1 MAALAELFAAGI
13 GLGSAASATSAQ
25 LQSEGGRP
33 ALVADWLQ
41 PLLGLGTASVAAPG
55 LGGMPRALFTSLPM
69 PAPAVGGAPLAAT
82 AGTAPGPQPSAG
94 MIRSPLG
101 ALPFLAAPTVTP
113 TALTGPAAAQTAM
126 AALASRSVPPA
137 ANRLVAPPAV
147 SSAVEKPA
155 VGSSLA
161 GLAAPVV
168 AGPGSPM
175 PVLPLGGLG
184 LMAQQFAGLQSL
196 RSVSSGLPLVAEGSA
211 WAAAPGLPASLQ
223 RDLLQARA
231 VAGTPTVAGVATP
244 SMPYLSLLP
253 GRPSQ
258 PVSVKKATPA
268 ATENQL
274 AATPE
279 RPTAASSTPAT
290 AAGPTPA
297 PARAFSATAPWF
309 APGGGGTLAELFATG
324 IATTSGA
331 SAWLSQLHENV
342 SSGVVPA
349 WVGSWL
355 AAQLTGAS
363 TTPVT
368 VAGPGA
374 EAVRSLPYLGTD
386 AARPGL
392 PPGTPQGR
400 APSAAPAVSLNRT
413 APPAPALAPA
423 LTSTAAAPSLS
434 RLGQASVRAEQFAS
448 QQGLAAPPSG
458 PGTWADVTGG
468 LVWLPTPAAS
478 PASPRLGRQPSA
490 ASGSATAMGSLG
502 LRSEIFVRNEQARVL
517 GPSQG
522 MVRSLGL
529 PMVPAATSEAP
540 PASAARFTR
549 GGGMVYLPKAAQA
562 PSLAP
567 AARPLSRG
575 VHVSPMELAR
585 PWGTLPAE
593 LSRLGYSSFPMLA
606 GARYP
611 TLAQPGLAG
620 LGLAGTA
627 PASAPR
633 LSARQLASLP
643 VLSSDSL
650 RSEPEVRLTRSAPTP
665 TVVSRQPP
673 YELAARFA
681 SSMLTA
687 FPPQETR
694 AAASKPEATRPQML
708 WPQTAAV
715 SQERI
720 QRVLAMLPA
729 ALPSSGPLAALAE
742 LVKAPA
748 PNAGTGMPL
757 WQRMP
762 GGLPAPTALVEG
774 DASAADETEQG
785 GESSTGPELTLI
797 RGDSPA
803 RARRSSEPAA
813 RPSQSPSKPASP
825 PPVEVFKAA
834 LAASG
839 ASREHVEA
847 SAKLLQVIQGQTS
860 GGGSRGDDRLS
871 LEDLTLVAISMG
883 QGKMAAAATAGTP
896 HVPSVEAAIGL
907 PPAQHPT
914 VAQDDREVRRK
925 LDRMAEHVAKQV
937 KDLKKDGDLRG
948 GFSM

>member
-1 MAALAELFAAGI
+1 
-13 GLGSAASATSAQ
+13 
-25 LQSEGGRP
+25 
-33 ALVADWLQ
+33 
-41 PLLGLGTASVAAPG
+41 
-55 LGGMPRALFTSLPM
+55 
-69 PAPAVGGAPLAAT
+69 
-82 AGTAPGPQPSAG
+82 
-94 MIRSPLG
+94 
-101 ALPFLAAPTVTP
+101 
-113 TALTGPAAAQTAM
+113 
-126 AALASRSVPPA
+126 
-137 ANRLVAPPAV
+137 
-147 SSAVEKPA
+147 
-155 VGSSLA
+155 
-161 GLAAPVV
+161 
-168 AGPGSPM
+168 
-175 PVLPLGGLG
+175 
-184 LMAQQFAGLQSL
+184 
-196 RSVSSGLPLVAEGSA
+196 
-211 WAAAPGLPASLQ
+211 
-223 RDLLQARA
+223 
-231 VAGTPTVAGVATP
+231 
-244 SMPYLSLLP
+244 
-253 GRPSQ
+253 
-258 PVSVKKATPA
+258 
-268 ATENQL
+268 
-274 AATPE
+274 
-279 RPTAASSTPAT
+279 
-290 AAGPTPA
+290 
-297 PARAFSATAPWF
+297 
-309 APGGGGTLAELFATG
+309 
-324 IATTSGA
+324 
-331 SAWLSQLHENV
+331 
-342 SSGVVPA
+342 
-349 WVGSWL
+349 
-355 AAQLTGAS
+355 
-363 TTPVT
+363 
-368 VAGPGA
+368 
-374 EAVRSLPYLGTD
+374 
-386 AARPGL
+386 
-392 PPGTPQGR
+392 
-400 APSAAPAVSLNRT
+400 
-413 APPAPALAPA
+413 
-423 LTSTAAAPSLS
+423 
-434 RLGQASVRAEQFAS
+434 
-448 QQGLAAPPSG
+448 
-458 PGTWADVTGG
+458 
-468 LVWLPTPAAS
+468 
-478 PASPRLGRQPSA
+478 
-490 ASGSATAMGSLG
+490 
-502 LRSEIFVRNEQARVL
+502 
-517 GPSQG
+517 
-522 MVRSLGL
+522 
-529 PMVPAATSEAP
+529 
-540 PASAARFTR
+540 
-549 GGGMVYLPKAAQA
+549 MVYLPKAAQA
-562 PSLAP
+562 SSLAT

-665 TVVSRQPP
+665 TVVSRQQP

-687 FPPQETR
+687 FPPQEAR
-694 AAASKPEATRPQML
+694 AATSKPEATRPQML

-729 ALPSSGPLAALAE
+729 ALPSSGPLSALAE

-762 GGLPAPTALVEG
+762 GGLLAPTAPVDQ

-803 RARRSSEPAA
+803 RARRSSEPAP

>member
-1 MAALAELFAAGI
+1 
-13 GLGSAASATSAQ
+13 
-25 LQSEGGRP
+25 
-33 ALVADWLQ
+33 
-41 PLLGLGTASVAAPG
+41 
-55 LGGMPRALFTSLPM
+55 
-69 PAPAVGGAPLAAT
+69 
-82 AGTAPGPQPSAG
+82 
-94 MIRSPLG
+94 
-101 ALPFLAAPTVTP
+101 
-113 TALTGPAAAQTAM
+113 
-126 AALASRSVPPA
+126 
-137 ANRLVAPPAV
+137 
-147 SSAVEKPA
+147 
-155 VGSSLA
+155 
-161 GLAAPVV
+161 
-168 AGPGSPM
+168 M

-196 RSVSSGLPLVAEGSA
+196 RTISSGLPLVAEGSA
-211 WAAAPGLPASLQ
+211 WAAAPGLPVSLQ

-231 VAGTPTVAGVATP
+231 VVGTPTVAGAPTL

-253 GRPSQ
+253 SRPSQ
-258 PVSVKKATPA
+258 PASVKRATSAATESQPA
-268 ATENQL
+268 ATIN
-274 AATPE
+274 
-279 RPTAASSTPAT
+279 RPTPASLTPTAGP
-290 AAGPTPA
+290 AAGPTA
-297 PARAFSATAPWF
+297 ARAFPATAPWF

-363 TTPVT
+363 ASPAT
-368 VAGPGA
+368 VAGPGT

-386 AARPGL
+386 AVRPGL
-392 PPGTPQGR
+392 RPVAPQGR
-400 APSAAPAVSLNRT
+400 APSAAPVVPLDRKVTPATAVAS
-413 APPAPALAPA
+413 A

-448 QQGLAAPPSG
+448 QQGLASPPSG
-458 PGTWADVTGG
+458 SGMWADVTGG

-478 PASPRLGRQPSA
+478 PASPRSGRQPSA
-490 ASGSATAMGSLG
+490 SPGAATAMGSLG
-502 LRSEIFVRNEQARVL
+502 LRSELFVRNEQARVL

-522 MVRSLGL
+522 MARSLGL
-529 PMVPAATSEAP
+529 PMVSATTSEAP
-540 PASAARFTR
+540 PASAARYTR

-562 PSLAP
+562 PSLAS

-593 LSRLGYSSFPMLA
+593 LSRLGFSSFPMLS

-611 TLAQPGLAG
+611 TMAQPVLAG
-620 LGLAGTA
+620 LGRPGAA
-627 PASAPR
+627 QVSAPH
-633 LSARQLASLP
+633 LSARQLGSLP

-665 TVVSRQPP
+665 TVVSRQQP

-694 AAASKPEATRPQML
+694 ATASMPEATRPQML

-762 GGLPAPTALVEG
+762 GGLPAPTAPVEG
-774 DASAADETEQG
+774 DAGTASETEEG
-785 GESSTGPELTLI
+785 GESSTGPELTLL

-803 RARRSSEPAA
+803 RARRSSEPAL
-813 RPSQSPSKPASP
+813 RPSLSPSRPASP

-847 SAKLLQVIQGQTS
+847 SAKLMQVIQGQAS
-860 GGGSRGDDRLS
+860 GGGSRGDDRLT

-907 PPAQHPT
+907 PPAQHPS

-937 KDLKKDGDLRG
+937 KDLKKDGDIRG
-948 GFSM
+948 SFSM